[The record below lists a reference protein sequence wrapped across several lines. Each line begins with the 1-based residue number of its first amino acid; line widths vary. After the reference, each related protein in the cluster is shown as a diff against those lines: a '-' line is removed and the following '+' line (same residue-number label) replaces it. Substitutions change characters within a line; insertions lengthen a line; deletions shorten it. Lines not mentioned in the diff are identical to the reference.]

1 MTFSSLDAVLL
12 TIAFLVPGFVWE
24 CALQIFLRRREE
36 RADRT
41 WIRFLTLSAFNYGLW
56 SWLIYLLLIRCEV
69 LSRPWVAALAWFCI
83 LFVSPAVLGAA
94 TGLLSQRPIVRRVL
108 AGFGVHTVHPVP
120 TAWDYVFSHLPPTGF
135 WVLVTL
141 VDGSTVAGVL
151 SDRSFA
157 SSDPLG
163 ARSLPRKSLPRRGR
177 RRVATC
183 ADEQGRLDSRKGP
196 PRHRVPGVSGVESA
210 ERILQ
215 EGADD
220 VTYDTCS

>member
-56 SWLIYLLLIRCEV
+56 SWLIYLLLIRFEV

-94 TGLLSQRPIVRRVL
+94 TGLLSQRAIVRRVL

-120 TAWDYVFSHLPPTGF
+120 TAWDSSAAPSHLPPTGF

-151 SDRSFA
+151 QRSF
-157 SSDPLG
+157 LC
-163 ARSLPRKSLPRRGR
+163 L
-177 RRVATC
+177 V
-183 ADEQGRLDSRKGP
+183 GP
-196 PRHRVPGVSGVESA
+196 PGSVDLFLEKVYRIEDDGAWQPVPMNRGVWIHGKALRAIEFLA
-210 ERILQ
+210 FQ
-215 EGADD
+215 E
-220 VTYDTCS
+220 